1 MTFWAEEMATYVYIY
16 IYVRVMFY
24 TFLCAS
30 VLWYPWIV
38 CLSIA
43 DLRKNKGSEILRI
56 WFLQLKLYVLCV
68 SLVRMLHVD
77 ILIFKFLNEIY
88 FLVQGWKQGVAEK
101 QRI

>member
-1 MTFWAEEMATYVYIY
+1 MSMMANRTLKVVGLCRLLVRQRSPRIKEYIY
-16 IYVRVMFY
+16 FHTY
-24 TFLCAS
+24 
-30 VLWYPWIV
+30 
-38 CLSIA
+38 
-43 DLRKNKGSEILRI
+43 LRKNKGSEILRI